1 MNNSIRAALLGAALS
16 TLAGSVLA
24 VPAHADDAGEGPGTE
39 ALSSFEEFFTER
51 EEQGAGDGEVT
62 LDDSGTRVAGVI
74 DGIGSEQVPVEAEL
88 PATGAGPI
96 VIFAGGQPV
105 LSLDVPGNGSAA
117 TPITDQ
123 TVGFDGA
130 EVFVATA
137 VDATTVETFHVVA
150 DASAPSEFR
159 TTVNLLPGQSLATS
173 EDGLVAVVDES
184 GAPVVF
190 VEAPKAIDAA
200 GAEFPVA
207 LQAEGDEVVVGFDH
221 GGQDV
226 AYPVL
231 VDPIW
236 YYAGYQYTL
245 NDAEFSYCKWPSR
258 WGLCKAMFDHSNAAT
273 SAAQSSGLPGA
284 HNGRQ
289 DAFRHCYWS
298 ARMRIGHGFDKAKEF
313 GDRHEQSNGQPAT
326 EKDMDLKNNSIG
338 RGVGA
343 GRSNSTAKSECLR
356 LAKAGSLYI
365 IKNGKVQKG

>member
-1 MNNSIRAALLGAALS
+1 VLGAALAL
-16 TLAGSVLA
+16 LAGSVLA
-24 VPAHADDAGEGPGTE
+24 APAHADTASEGPNTG
-39 ALSSFEEFFTER
+39 ALTSFEEFFTEV
-51 EEQGAGDGEVT
+51 EEQGADGSEVT
-62 LDDSGTRVAGVI
+62 VDDSGTQVADVI
-74 DGIGSEQVPVEAEL
+74 DGIGPEPVPVEAKV
-88 PATGAGPI
+88 PASSADTI
-96 VIFAGGQPV
+96 TISAGGQPV

-117 TPITDQ
+117 TQANDQ
-123 TVGFDGA
+123 TFVFDGA
-130 EVFVATA
+130 DGFVATA

-150 DASAPSEFR
+150 DATAPSEFR
-159 TTVNLLPGQSLATS
+159 TTVNLLPGQALATN
-173 EDGLVAVVDES
+173 EDGLVALVDLS

-190 VEAPKAIDAA
+190 VDAPKAVDAA
-200 GAEFPVA
+200 GAEFPVE
-207 LQAEGDEVVVGFDH
+207 LWVEGDEVVVGFDH
-221 GGQDV
+221 GSEDV
-226 AYPVL
+226 VYPVL

-236 YYAGYQYTL
+236 YYAGYEYKL

-258 WGLCKAMFDHSNAAT
+258 WGLCKAMYDHANAAT

-284 HNGRQ
+284 LNGRQ

-343 GRSNSTAKSECLR
+343 GRNNSTAKSECLR

-365 IKNGKVQKG
+365 IKSSKVQKG